1 MDFGFSEEQ
10 RDIQKLARQILQDL
24 VTPTTLA
31 AYDNYA
37 SERFDRALW
46 GKLAEAGL
54 LGVAVPEEHG
64 GMGFGFMEVALMM
77 EEAGR
82 AIAPAP
88 LAVHMAGGIMPL
100 ARFGSA
106 EQKNRLLPG
115 AASGERVLTA
125 ALEEQFALDACAP
138 AATARAEGG
147 GYRVS
152 GEKFAV
158 PFAHCAHRVL
168 LGAMSDAGL
177 VVLLLDPQAAGV
189 TLTPVKT
196 SSYEPQSLLG
206 MNDVLVPAADV
217 LAGPDRGTEVMRFA
231 AECLTVALCA
241 HQLGV
246 TDTLLRTTAA
256 YTSERKQF
264 GVPIATFQAVGNRA
278 ADRFIDVECL
288 RLTTYQ
294 AASLLAAG
302 APASVEVDIAKI
314 WAGDVGHRSSYTA
327 QHLHGGAGVDRGN
340 GPWRYCLW
348 ARHNEMTLGS
358 TASRLASLGA
368 RCAAGEAVVD

>member
-115 AASGERVLTA
+115 AASGELVLTA
-125 ALEEQFALDACAP
+125 ALEEQFVLDACAP

-217 LAGPDRGTEVMRFA
+217 LAGPDRGAEVMRFA

-246 TDTLLRTTAA
+246 TDTLLRMTAA

>member
-10 RDIQKLARQILQDL
+10 RDIQNLARQILKDL
-24 VTPTTLA
+24 VSPATLA

-54 LGVAVPEEHG
+54 LGAAVPEEHG

-88 LAVHMAGGIMPL
+88 LAVHMAGGIVPL

-115 AASGERVLTA
+115 AASGELVLTA
-125 ALEEQFALDACAP
+125 ALEEQFVLDAWAP

-177 VVLLLDPQAAGV
+177 VVLLLDPQAPGV
-189 TLTPVKT
+189 TLTPMKT

-217 LAGPDRGTEVMRFA
+217 LAGPDRGAEVMRFA

-246 TDTLLRTTAA
+246 TDTLLRMTAA

-278 ADRFIDVECL
+278 ADRFIDVEGL
-288 RLTTYQ
+288 RLTTWQ
-294 AASLLAAG
+294 AAALLASG
-302 APASVEVDIAKI
+302 SPAAVEVDIAKI
-314 WAGDVGHRSSYTA
+314 WAGDVGHRCSYTA